1 METKAQEYRKEHD
14 SIGEKMVPKEAYY
27 GVQSLR
33 AAENFSITGVQMPL
47 SRPVMR
53 SLAENSMISL
63 L

>member
-33 AAENFSITGVQMPL
+33 AAENFSITGLKMHP
-47 SRPVMR
+47 
-53 SLAENSMISL
+53 EFINSCTDQKSGSHY
-63 L
+63 